1 MWFYD
6 LSMILVWFWGVISE
20 TRNHTK
26 ITPKSHQNHTKI
38 TPRPGFEYQLKKTW
52 KNMKKCSVQ
61 TSEMVSDA
69 RLNHNACYILTGQ
82 AQLCF
87 KMCCVDRLK
96 MFRDEVIWKID
107 AEVWYINQIFVM
119 WSHIWRDEPA
129 PPREFC
135 WVQNPPR
142 WISPSVHSSWPGA
155 VVAPQAL
162 TQSVCRSR
170 CYWPPRNR
178 AR

>member
-1 MWFYD
+1 
-6 LSMILVWFWGVISE
+6 VWFDEISCSWCDFGVILWCCDFQ
-20 TRNHTK
+20 N
-26 ITPKSHQNHTKI
+26 PKSHQNHTKI
-38 TPRPGFEYQLKKTW
+38 TPRPGFENQVRKKHEKTW
-52 KNMKKCSVQ
+52 KNFSVQ

-69 RLNHNACYILTGQ
+69 RLNHNACSVLTGQ
-82 AQLCF
+82 TQLCF

-96 MFRDEVIWKID
+96 MFRDDMKNSCWGLIYKPDICDVVTHLEGW
-107 AEVWYINQIFVM
+107 A
-119 WSHIWRDEPA
+119 SA
-129 PPREFC
+129 PREFC

-142 WISPSVHSSWPGA
+142 AGSPHLCLVHSSWPGA

-170 CYWPPRNR
+170 RYWPPRNR